1 MSTVRTPT
9 DVMRLYLEEVVA
21 RGRIELLDE
30 IAAED
35 MVDQTAVAAGWGY
48 GRQGL
53 VKHVR
58 TALGSLAQLKVTVER
73 VIASHDEVV
82 GVWRARATHAG
93 PMFGIPAT
101 GKWIEWTNAS
111 IFRVRDGRIID
122 YDGVWG
128 SLEAV
133 AKMGVPIELPRAER

>member
-1 MSTVRTPT
+1 MNTFRTPAE
-9 DVMRLYLEEVVA
+9 VMRVYLEDVVA

-35 MVDQTAVAAGWGY
+35 MVDHTAVAAGWGY

-53 VKHVR
+53 VKHVQ
-58 TALGSLAQLKVTVER
+58 TATASLAQLQVTVER
-73 VIASHDEVV
+73 VIASADEVV
-82 GVWRARATHAG
+82 GVWRVRAIHVG
-93 PMFGIPAT
+93 PMFGVPAT
-101 GKWIEWTNAS
+101 HKPIDWRNAS
-111 IFRVRDGRIID
+111 IFRVENGRITD

-133 AKMGVPIELPRAER
+133 AQMGVPIRLPRAG